1 MLLGSLWMVLI
12 LVVPLLLL
20 FALLKYL
27 FSRPRGNIAP
37 ENKPEKNSPLDTLKD
52 AYARGDISREEY
64 LQKRDDLLEK

>member
-27 FSRPRGNIAP
+27 FSKPRDAITP
-37 ENKPEKNSPLDTLKD
+37 ENKPEKYSPLDTLKD
-52 AYARGDISREEY
+52 AYARGDISREDY